1 MPDTSTL
8 KVTDVPR
15 HSRPSP
21 CRAARARAF
30 IARQAGAAEGAE
42 ITTYSSEEAGAISSD
57 LYRPTLGAAI
67 PNDMRVPGYAL
78 VRQDRDI
85 KFETGRST
93 VKFANVAGLIDP
105 TTVSFTS
112 LSESRS
118 RVLEQNFQFD
128 LVSTDKLLLK
138 YIDQPIV
145 VERAAGNHARRLA
158 GRYYRR
164 STDSC

>member
-1 MPDTSTL
+1 
-8 KVTDVPR
+8 
-15 HSRPSP
+15 
-21 CRAARARAF
+21 
-30 IARQAGAAEGAE
+30 
-42 ITTYSSEEAGAISSD
+42 
-57 LYRPTLGAAI
+57 
-67 PNDMRVPGYAL
+67 MRVPGYAL

-85 KFETGRST
+85 KIETGRST